1 MSVVSAVP
9 KETAVLVLVLLV
21 ELLRLLLG
29 QALGRD
35 CMVTPT
41 PAEPAA
47 PRPRMMR
54 MSDTGVEMSGYAIL
68 TLQRTTRT
76 AAYSSLQASIQA
88 PSAFFLEELRRGT
101 FCLRLSGLDLELL
114 KDVIKTANNVVRM
127 NPQWKVG
134 SDAQIARK
142 KILADKVSVNW
153 LAVQTPLEKEL
164 DEDYILDT
172 ISETHRNIDKVF
184 RTWFASGKV
193 SVPGQP
199 ALGSPEIPDKDI
211 DIPSTSDQ
219 DGKPV
224 EKPLHKI
231 FVVISDER
239 GSTVT
244 TRAAVLYVEGV
255 TERDSQYFVQTHE
268 LVTELQASPEAIHG
282 MARLAI
288 NISHGGMNIRTAF
301 YMLRKGADYVGLPAV
316 PEVRLSKV
324 EVGDATGCD
333 YTLPIFLEAAAPSA
347 ETQTATGKRH
357 FSTRSTDDEAE
368 QAYRASR
375 PGSADPSA
383 STVTDKIKY
392 TSAQRDAAQLQ
403 WLQGLSGYDNVIA
416 QAMRVQIKTKQPQST
431 CALAIFAAYVH
442 IVSNITPGDTCAAAG
457 QSDITNKLLGQFL
470 GCQADYIGVAK
481 ATGLVQVTAGS
492 IATVKEHMDG
502 EMADSYMGMA
512 KWKEFMEQAIEIH
525 NTVKTE

>member
-68 TLQRTTRT
+68 TLQRT
-76 AAYSSLQASIQA
+76 
-88 PSAFFLEELRRGT
+88 
-101 FCLRLSGLDLELL
+101 SGLDLELL

-244 TRAAVLYVEGV
+244 TRAAVLYVE
-255 TERDSQYFVQTHE
+255 
-268 LVTELQASPEAIHG
+268 
-282 MARLAI
+282 
-288 NISHGGMNIRTAF
+288 
-301 YMLRKGADYVGLPAV
+301 
-316 PEVRLSKV
+316 EVRLSKV

-403 WLQGLSGYDNVIA
+403 WLQGLSGYDN
-416 QAMRVQIKTKQPQST
+416 PQST